1 MNNNEGLLTLSHGGS
16 FESFDLNSNLWS
28 PMLRTTVMTDN
39 SLVNKIAF
47 IYLKYYNNKNY
58 ALNSYVGK
66 GRNRLFIQKFY
77 FKNVNIT
84 KINAKEYNKTL
95 IESVLKTSPLSCFEI
110 AQFIECLYA
119 NLNGFYTIT
128 IFDIFNLQIS
138 YNTTIETN
146 IISSE
151 YLFSKCIYVEDY
163 IGAFIYF
170 LNDNKS
176 PTLTFK
182 KLNVN

>member
-1 MNNNEGLLTLSHGGS
+1 M
-16 FESFDLNSNLWS
+16 
-28 PMLRTTVMTDN
+28 
-39 SLVNKIAF
+39 
-47 IYLKYYNNKNY
+47 
-58 ALNSYVGK
+58 
-66 GRNRLFIQKFY
+66 
-77 FKNVNIT
+77 
-84 KINAKEYNKTL
+84 
-95 IESVLKTSPLSCFEI
+95 
-110 AQFIECLYA
+110 AQFIECFYA
-119 NLNGFYTIT
+119 NIYGFYTLT
-128 IFDIFNLQIS
+128 IFDIFNLNIL

-151 YLFSKCIYVEDY
+151 YLFSKCIYVKDY